1 LSKKHSFKK
10 VLFSLIIILFLLPL
24 VFGDASGGEKTVE
37 PEQAKENT
45 EAPPS
50 ETPKEAQVP
59 EEIYP
64 AARVNGVTISR
75 GELDTSLNA
84 FIQQRGMDMGMM
96 SDPNRYKQVQMEVL
110 DGLIARELLWQE
122 AKKKNYVANE
132 EEVEKAMGSVKSKFP
147 SEEEFTLRLKQSGY
161 TEKEYAEFLRQ
172 QLSVRELIQKDIAQ
186 GIVVSDD
193 EVHGYYESNPEQFK
207 APEQVRARHILVKV
221 DPSADEKA
229 KDAAKKKAE
238 GILKEAKGGADFA
251 EMAKKHSEGP
261 SGPNGGDLGFFSRG
275 QMVEPFN
282 DAAFALKPGEI
293 SDVVQTVYGYHIIK
307 VEEKKE
313 SQTIAEKDVQE
324 QVRQYLQA
332 GKVQGVVSE
341 RVNALRSEGEVEI
354 LTGK

>member
-24 VFGDASGGEKTVE
+24 VFGDASGGEKTSE

-64 AARVNGVTISR
+64 AARVNGVVINRS
-75 GELDTSLNA
+75 ELDKSYNS
-84 FIQQRGMDMGMM
+84 FIQQRGMDTGMI

-122 AKKKNYVANE
+122 AKKKKYVAKDE
-132 EEVEKAMGSVKSKFP
+132 DVEQAMDAVKSKFP
-147 SEEEFTLRLKQSGY
+147 SEDEFNLRLAQTGY
-161 TEKEYAEFLRQ
+161 TQEDYKEFLRQ
-172 QLSVRELIQKDIAQ
+172 QLSVRELVQKDIAK
-186 GIVVSDD
+186 GLEVSDD

-221 DPSADEKA
+221 DPGADETA
-229 KDAAKKKAE
+229 KEAAKKKID
-238 GILKEAKGGADFA
+238 GLLTEAKGGADFA
-251 EMAKKHSEGP
+251 EMAKKNSEGP

-275 QMVEPFN
+275 QMVKPFD

-307 VEEKKE
+307 VEEIKE
-313 SQTIAEKDVQE
+313 PRTIAEEEVKE

-332 GKVQGVVSE
+332 GKIQGAVSE
-341 RVNALRSEGEVEI
+341 RVNALRSDGDVQI
-354 LTGK
+354 LIGK